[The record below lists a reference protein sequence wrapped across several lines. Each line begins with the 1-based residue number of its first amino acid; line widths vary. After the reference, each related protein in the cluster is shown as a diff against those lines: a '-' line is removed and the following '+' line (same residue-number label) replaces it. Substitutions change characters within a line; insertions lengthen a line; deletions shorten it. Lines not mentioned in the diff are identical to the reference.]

1 MNLPV
6 SLCVFVQSCASD
18 GTGAVLPHGHQ
29 VLYGTQTPAV
39 LHHAPLHGSGSEY
52 SNRIQTR
59 VEGLTTCLDAINNCS
74 LLF

>member
-1 MNLPV
+1 MLMNLPV

-29 VLYGTQTPAV
+29 VLYGTQTAAV
-39 LHHAPLHGSGSEY
+39 LHHAPLHCSGSEY
-52 SNRIQTR
+52 SSRIQTR
-59 VEGLTTCLDAINNCS
+59 VECLDAINNCS